1 MLAPSLGAVSVAG
14 QANVYRYHSL
24 L

>member
-14 QANVYRYHSL
+14 QADVYRYHSL